1 MGAAETSAVLGSQR
15 FPVFASPLP
24 IIWQEKLPRDC
35 ASHPKSPGPIHTL
48 PTLGEAVGD
57 PGDRDR
63 PGRDPVELGGEFKLP
78 GLQAISEPFLQA
90 LHRGL
95 GLGARGSGPTSN
107 PRLRPA
113 WGAPHSP
120 APSSAP

>member
-1 MGAAETSAVLGSQR
+1 MGAAETSAVLGSER

-48 PTLGEAVGD
+48 PTLGEAVDD

-63 PGRDPVELGGEFKLP
+63 PGRDPVELGEELNSLGSRPSPSRSFRP
-78 GLQAISEPFLQA
+78 STGDS
-90 LHRGL
+90 